1 MGITFTDSTSN
12 TQRLAASNSGAVEIG
27 FAAPTSGLSIQGNQL
42 LSGPSLAPNTI
53 PPSGLSRI
61 TGFVALTSKTSATI
75 NTGQTLAGFGTVD
88 GATIIRFDGNSFTT
102 ALMTNTDGVTK
113 TCSYSVI

>member
-12 TQRLAASNSGAVEIG
+12 TQRFAVSNTGAVEIG
-27 FAAPTSGLSIQGNQL
+27 IAFPGSGLSVQGNQL

-53 PPSGLSRI
+53 PPAGLNRI
-61 TGFVALTSKTSATI
+61 EGVVTLTSRTSITI
-75 NTGQTLAGFGTVD
+75 DTNVPLAGFGTCS
-88 GATIIRFDGNSFTT
+88 GATIIRFDGSTFTV
-102 ALMTNTDGVTK
+102 ALMTATTGVVK